1 MRKHAALVLALLA
14 VVLSFTG
21 VADAAR
27 EAAVKIVSKPRP
39 NAVLK
44 LDKKGKFPAKAIP
57 KVAAAKRA
65 DRLGG
70 KSATDL
76 TVSCDPQ
83 SVDLGTWCLQAAPY
97 PLPNEDIGKNDFF
110 YATAACVEAGGFL
123 PTAAQLI
130 GAAARVKLA
139 STIDDVPVSSSPDV
153 DATDGLKDRR
163 EMSAT
168 LVTTQAGSSAA
179 GLARASPR
187 ARAATRRRA
196 SRTRSRCPP
205 TRHPQ
210 SLQYVTVYDNHD
222 KGGFAGSKPVS
233 SPETFRCGFNKA
245 QGTERHR
252 RGVTSQLDHTWFTS
266 RVTGV
271 GARAHEGVSRCTRQ
285 SRSRS

>member
-1 MRKHAALVLALLA
+1 MKFLAVAVLAFA
-14 VVLSFTG
+14 LSLTG
-21 VADAAR
+21 AADAALK
-27 EAAVKIVSKPRP
+27 VVSKPRP

-57 KVAAAKRA
+57 KVASAKNA
-65 DRLGG
+65 DKVGG
-70 KSATDL
+70 RTVQDL
-76 TVSCDPQ
+76 SMTCDPQ
-83 SVDLGTWCLQAAPY
+83 TVDLGTWCLQSAPF

-139 STIDDVPVSSSPDV
+139 STIDDALVTSSPDT
-153 DATDGLKDRR
+153 DATDGMKDRR

-179 GLARASPR
+179 GSEGVSEG
-187 ARAATRRRA
+187 
-196 SRTRSRCPP
+196 SRGDPKAGEP
-205 TRHPQ
+205 DPVPLPANPAPQ

-245 QGTERHR
+245 QGAAATE
-252 RGVTSQLDHTWFTS
+252 
-266 RVTGV
+266 
-271 GARAHEGVSRCTRQ
+271 EG
-285 SRSRS
+285 

>member
-1 MRKHAALVLALLA
+1 MRKHAALVVASLAL
-14 VVLSFTG
+14 VLSVSG

-57 KVAAAKRA
+57 KVASAKRA
-65 DRLGG
+65 DRLGT
-70 KSATDL
+70 KTAADL
-76 TVSCDPQ
+76 TTTCDPQ
-83 SVDLGTWCLQAAPY
+83 SVDLGTWCLQAGPF
-97 PLPNEDIGKNDFF
+97 PVPNEDIGKNDFF
-110 YATAACVEAGGFL
+110 YASAACVEAGGFL

-139 STIDDVPVSSSPDV
+139 STIDDVPVNSSPDV
-153 DATDGLKDRR
+153 DASDGLKDRR

-179 GLARASPR
+179 GSQGVTEGSHGDPKAGEPDPVPLPANPA
-187 ARAATRRRA
+187 
-196 SRTRSRCPP
+196 
-205 TRHPQ
+205 PQ

-233 SPETFRCGFNKA
+233 APETFRCGFIKA
-245 QGTERHR
+245 QGQSATE
-252 RGVTSQLDHTWFTS
+252 
-266 RVTGV
+266 
-271 GARAHEGVSRCTRQ
+271 EG
-285 SRSRS
+285 